1 MPKFALK
8 LSAASLALTGGLVG
22 GLLAAQAGGLERSS
36 QDFDILFEE
45 GNVVEGGATFAAPQ
59 RKLKNIR
66 DSSFPVNPVPGQN
79 IGKPF
84 DTQVDEGKNYWV
96 PKLSAKF
103 QLTDDLACAAQYR
116 EPWGIDTDSGINN
129 ARMFSAI
136 EQKISSRDYGLN
148 CSYRFSA
155 GDKGFFRLLGGVS
168 YQELKGKQTK
178 ISALPDA
185 SDPLN
190 PAKFKYANS
199 LLDVDDHSF
208 GWRIGAAYEIPE
220 IALRASLVYQSKVNY
235 DLDGKV
241 AVDVIGAPLMN
252 FVTPVSGSVATPQS
266 VEFKFQTGIAP
277 DWLALGSIK
286 WTDWKSIT
294 KVGFDNTGT
303 GPFLGMIPVGAEVTS
318 LDLYYRD
325 GWTIMGGIGHKFN
338 DKWSG
343 AATVT
348 WDRGTTTGLTSQ
360 TDVWLFGMGA
370 NYKATEQVEFR
381 LAGAIGVLTSGTLDN
396 TLSAPNGGSKT
407 GSKAD
412 FGTDV
417 VGGVT
422 FSAKYKF

>member
-1 MPKFALK
+1 MPKSALK
-8 LSAASLALTGGLVG
+8 FSAASFALTGGLLGALV
-22 GLLAAQAGGLERSS
+22 AAQAGGLERSS

-66 DSSFPVNPVPGQN
+66 GNPFPVNPVPGQN
-79 IGKPF
+79 TGKPF
-84 DTQVDEGKNYWV
+84 ETEVDEGKSYWV

-116 EPWGIDTDSGINN
+116 EPWGIDTNSGINN

-148 CSYRFSA
+148 CSYRFAA
-155 GDKGFFRLLGGVS
+155 GEKGFFRLLGGVS

-178 ISALPDA
+178 ISALSTSGP
-185 SDPLN
+185 
-190 PAKFKYANS
+190 FANS
-199 LLDVDDHSF
+199 LLDVDDHAF
-208 GWRIGAAYEIPE
+208 GWRLGAAYEIPE

-235 DLDGKV
+235 NLDGKV
-241 AVDVIGAPLMN
+241 NVDVIGAPMS
-252 FVTPVSGSVATPQS
+252 FTTPVSGKVATPQS

-277 DWLALGSIK
+277 DWLALASVK
-286 WTDWKSIT
+286 WTDWSSIS
-294 KVGFDNTGT
+294 KVGFINTGDK
-303 GPFLGMIPVGAEVTS
+303 PFIVYPVGAEVTS
-318 LDLYYRD
+318 LDLFYRD

-360 TDVWLFGMGA
+360 TDVWLFGLGA
-370 NYKATEQVEFR
+370 NYKATEQIEFR

-396 TLSAPNGGSKT
+396 TPAAPNGGSNT

-422 FSAKYKF
+422 FSAKYRF

>member
-1 MPKFALK
+1 MPKYAIK
-8 LSAASLALTGGLVG
+8 ISAASLAFAGGLIG
-22 GLLAAQAGGLERSS
+22 GIVATHAGGLERSS
-36 QDFDILFEE
+36 QDFDILFED
-45 GNVVEGGATFAAPQ
+45 GNVVETGATFVTPQ

-66 DSSFPVNPVPGQN
+66 GNSFPVNPVPGQN

-84 DTQVDEGKNYWV
+84 ETDVDEGKSYWV
-96 PKLSAKF
+96 PKVSAKF

-116 EPWGIDTDSGINN
+116 QPWGIETDSGINN

-136 EQKISSRDYGLN
+136 KQKISSNDYGLN
-148 CSYRFSA
+148 CSYRFAA

-168 YQELKGKQTK
+168 YQELKGEQSKV
-178 ISALPDA
+178 SALSKAPPF
-185 SDPLN
+185 S
-190 PAKFKYANS
+190 FGNS
-199 LLDVDDHSF
+199 SLDVDDSAF
-208 GWRIGAAYEIPE
+208 GWRLGAAYEIPE
-220 IALRASLVYQSKVNY
+220 IALRTSLVYQSKVDYKLSGEVNI
-235 DLDGKV
+235 DAL
-241 AVDVIGAPLMN
+241 APTGDIAARLN
-252 FVTPVSGSVATPQS
+252 TPVAGSVSTPQS

-294 KVGFDNTGT
+294 KVSFLNTGNS
-303 GPFLGMIPVGAEVTS
+303 PFLGVIPVGQEVTS

-325 GWTIMGGIGHKFN
+325 GWTVMGGIGHKFN
-338 DKWSG
+338 DQWSG

-360 TDVWLFGMGA
+360 TDVWLLGLGA
-370 NYKATEQVEFR
+370 NYKATEQFELR
-381 LAGAIGVLTSGTLDN
+381 LAGAVGVLTSGTLDN
-396 TLSAPNGGSKT
+396 TKFADGSLNPT

-422 FSAKYKF
+422 LSAKYKF

>member
-1 MPKFALK
+1 MPKSALK
-8 LSAASLALTGGLVG
+8 FSAASLALTGGLLGV
-22 GLLAAQAGGLERSS
+22 LVAAQAGGLERSS

-66 DSSFPVNPVPGQN
+66 GNPFPVNPVPGQN
-79 IGKPF
+79 TGKPF
-84 DTQVDEGKNYWV
+84 ETEVDEGKSYWV

-116 EPWGIDTDSGINN
+116 EPWGIDTNSGINN

-148 CSYRFSA
+148 CSYRFAA
-155 GDKGFFRLLGGVS
+155 GEKGFFRLLGGVS

-178 ISALPDA
+178 ISPVPLPTG
-185 SDPLN
+185 LQ
-190 PAKFKYANS
+190 FANS
-199 LLDVDDHSF
+199 SLNVDDHAF
-208 GWRIGAAYEIPE
+208 GWRLGAAYEIPE

-235 DLDGKV
+235 NLDGKV
-241 AVDVIGAPLMN
+241 NVDVIGAPMS
-252 FVTPVSGSVATPQS
+252 FTTPVSGKVATPQS

-277 DWLALGSIK
+277 DWLALASVK
-286 WTDWKSIT
+286 WTDWSSIS
-294 KVGFDNTGT
+294 KVGFINTGDK
-303 GPFLGMIPVGAEVTS
+303 PFIDLPDASYPVGAEVTS

-360 TDVWLFGMGA
+360 TDVWLFGLGA
-370 NYKATEQVEFR
+370 NYKATEQIEFR

-396 TLSAPNGGSKT
+396 TPAAPNGGSDT

-422 FSAKYKF
+422 FSAKYRF

>member
-1 MPKFALK
+1 MLKTAFK
-8 LSAASLALTGGLVG
+8 LSAVSLALSGGILT
-22 GLLAAQAGGLERSS
+22 AHAGGLERSS

-45 GNVVEGGATFAAPQ
+45 GNVVETGATFVTPQ

-66 DSSFPVNPVPGQN
+66 GSVFPVNPVPGQN
-79 IGKPF
+79 TGRPF
-84 DTQVDEGKNYWV
+84 DTEVDEGKSYWV
-96 PKLSAKF
+96 PKLSAKV

-148 CSYRFSA
+148 CSYRFAA

-178 ISALPDA
+178 ISGV
-185 SDPLN
+185 PLN
-190 PAKFKYANS
+190 PSKPTDLTFANS
-199 LLDVDDHSF
+199 TLDVEDSGI
-208 GWRIGAAYEIPE
+208 GWRLGAAYEIPE

-235 DLDGKV
+235 DLDGS
-241 AVDVIGAPLMN
+241 VDVALIGMPLSFN
-252 FVTPVSGSVATPQS
+252 TPVSGSVATPQS

-277 DWLALGSIK
+277 GWLALASVK

-294 KVGFDNTGT
+294 KVGFDNSGSK
-303 GPFLGMIPVGAEVTS
+303 PFLGLFPVGAEVTS
-318 LDLYYRD
+318 LDLYYKD
-325 GWTIMGGIGHKFN
+325 GWTVMGGIGHKFN

-348 WDRGTTTGLTSQ
+348 WDRGTSTGLTSQ
-360 TDVWLFGMGA
+360 TDVWLLGMGA
-370 NYKATEQVEFR
+370 NYKATEHLEFR
-381 LAGAIGVLTSGTLDN
+381 LAGAVGILTSGTLDS
-396 TLSAPNGGSKT
+396 TLAAQNGGSKL

-417 VGGVT
+417 VGGMT
-422 FSAKYKF
+422 LSAKYRF